1 MLWQLIIKSW
11 SFGGVCYQRTILT
24 SVRAG
29 LIACLKLGCNVCSG
43 RSMFDVSER
52 YIQLGRL
59 QDALRLQ
66 EGALKF
72 LRKGLPE
79 HHPDIGE
86 FLPDCMVAFDA
97 FRLL

>member
-1 MLWQLIIKSW
+1 
-11 SFGGVCYQRTILT
+11 
-24 SVRAG
+24 
-29 LIACLKLGCNVCSG
+29 
-43 RSMFDVSER
+43 MFDVSER